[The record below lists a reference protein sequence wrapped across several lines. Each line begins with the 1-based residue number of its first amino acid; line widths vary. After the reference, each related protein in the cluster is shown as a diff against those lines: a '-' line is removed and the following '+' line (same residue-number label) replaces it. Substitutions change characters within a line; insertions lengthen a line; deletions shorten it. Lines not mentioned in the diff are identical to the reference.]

1 VRVVIT
7 AGSEHGRTQTMGT
20 DEGPDLP
27 TALGKPA
34 LRALAGAGYA
44 RLEQVADLDPVELG
58 RLHGVGP
65 KALRLLTE
73 ALAARRELTTTSQH
87 DGTP

>member
-1 VRVVIT
+1 
-7 AGSEHGRTQTMGT
+7 MGG

-34 LRALAGAGYA
+34 LRALAGAGYTH
-44 RLEQVADLDPVELG
+44 LDQLADLDSAELG

-65 KALRLLTE
+65 KALRLLAK
-73 ALAARRELTTTSQH
+73 ALAARRAVTTTSQH
-87 DGTP
+87 DSAP